1 MTLNIKFEKR
11 KALRKKIS
19 EEIIPIAGDPK
30 RWWNFCVS
38 KDKKKEIDPMFIE
51 DVNV

>member
-11 KALRKKIS
+11 KALKIS

-38 KDKKKEIDPMFIE
+38 KDNKKEIDPMFIE